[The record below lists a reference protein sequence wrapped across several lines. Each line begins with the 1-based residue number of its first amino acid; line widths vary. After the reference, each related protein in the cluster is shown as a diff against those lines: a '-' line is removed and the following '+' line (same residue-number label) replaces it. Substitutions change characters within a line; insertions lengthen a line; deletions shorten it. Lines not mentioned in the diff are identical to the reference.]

1 MIYRIL
7 SCSLLAL
14 LGFGCATTPT
24 RIKSDQED
32 KFFKSPYVRRC
43 LQYEKEKMVSQAEAC
58 WQQLI
63 ERLEAEPQFVQQA
76 ELTAEDV
83 ERIRR
88 SASAS
93 QKKAQRLN
101 QELQACL
108 QPASRPRAQRIACL
122 EKFLAQHQQQLTYSE
137 KYDVQSAIAAMKQA
151 QSLEQG
157 EVESTLE
164 HAGKLLGLSLYGE
177 PLGIRIEKVDAS
189 PARDCGLREQGLILM
204 IDADPV
210 AQLETGERISRLEA
224 CSGAPLRF
232 LVRYGEMDPVEF
244 QLVELSCGQPA
255 RCRMLKQHQ
264 LPTESCTEEKDP
276 ELSLGLSWCYLAA
289 DGLLEVERVC
299 TDSPA
304 ARAGLRPGQRIDAID
319 GRLLLGLS
327 REEVGHLLDAFPG
340 RALNLHTRGG
350 ALEAPLPLVG
360 PALDG
365 DRAARCW
372 RSIKSSLEEK

>member
-1 MIYRIL
+1 MFYRIL
-7 SCSLLAL
+7 SWTLLAS
-14 LGFGCATTPT
+14 LGLGCASTATQT
-24 RIKSDQED
+24 KSNQED

-63 ERLEAEPQFVQQA
+63 ERIEAEPQFIQQA

-88 SASAS
+88 SGSAS

-101 QELQACL
+101 EELQACL
-108 QPASRPRAQRIACL
+108 QPASQPRAQRIACL
-122 EKFLAQHQQQLTYSE
+122 ENFLALHQQQLTYSE
-137 KYDVQSAIAAMKQA
+137 KYDVQSAIAALKQA

-177 PLGIRIEKVDAS
+177 SQGIRIEKVHGS

-210 AQLETGERISRLEA
+210 VQMEPGERISRLEA
-224 CSGAPLRF
+224 CSRQPLKL

-244 QLVELSCGQPA
+244 YLVELSCGQPA
-255 RCRMLKQHQ
+255 RGRVLKQHQ

-276 ELSLGLSWCYLAA
+276 ELALGLSWCYMAA

-299 TDSPA
+299 ADSPA
-304 ARAGLRPGQRIDAID
+304 ARAGLRPGQSIDAID
-319 GRLLLGLS
+319 GQLLLGLS
-327 REEVGHLLDAFPG
+327 REEVGRLLEVFPG
-340 RALNLHTRGG
+340 RVLNLHTRGS
-350 ALEAPLPLVG
+350 ALEAPLPLAG
-360 PALDG
+360 PALDSEQS
-365 DRAARCW
+365 ARCW
-372 RSIKSSLEEK
+372 QSIKRSLEEK